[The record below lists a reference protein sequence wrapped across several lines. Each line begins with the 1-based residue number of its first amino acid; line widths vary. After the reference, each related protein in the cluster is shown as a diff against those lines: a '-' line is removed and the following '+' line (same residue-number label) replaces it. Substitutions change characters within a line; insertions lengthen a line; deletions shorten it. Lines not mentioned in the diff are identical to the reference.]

1 PDGGGRAEAW
11 DRATHRVAP
20 TDMPRGPASGSLG
33 AILAQFKSVTT
44 KRVNQ
49 LRGTPGTPLWQRN
62 YFDKIVWDERSLNHF
77 RDYIEANP
85 FQWAL
90 DEDNPSRAG

>member
-1 PDGGGRAEAW
+1 
-11 DRATHRVAP
+11 
-20 TDMPRGPASGSLG
+20 MPPGPASGSLG
-33 AILAQFKSVTT
+33 AILGQFKAVTT

-49 LRGTPGTPLWQRN
+49 LRGTPGAPLWQRN
-62 YFDKIVWDERSLNHF
+62 FFDKIIWDERSLNHF

-90 DEDNPSRAG
+90 DEDNPLRVAARQ